1 MSVSSGMAERP
12 GLTSNT
18 ADQLS
23 PPRGATAGSAHVM
36 QPHVAAGTGDG
47 PAEACV
53 PDTPDSFLV
62 CSVLRKSHQTR
73 RVELQKVMTARKCEG
88 LELVLKNHSKLTC
101 TDEVNRFLAAMKV
114 GLWQNV
120 DGNPG
125 LLTPSPLH
133 FSLLLKEG
141 QSLSVPGKKRKTLFF
156 LFHFLTEKGETQ
168 WSQSQATRRYR
179 FV

>member
-1 MSVSSGMAERP
+1 MAERP

-53 PDTPDSFLV
+53 PDTPDSLLV

-101 TDEVNRFLAAMKV
+101 TDEVNRFLVAMKV
-114 GLWQNV
+114 GLWQKV

-141 QSLSVPGKKRKTLFF
+141 QSLRVPGKKWKTLFF

-168 WSQSQATRRYR
+168 WSQSQATRRHR

>member
-1 MSVSSGMAERP
+1 
-12 GLTSNT
+12 
-18 ADQLS
+18 
-23 PPRGATAGSAHVM
+23 
-36 QPHVAAGTGDG
+36 
-47 PAEACV
+47 
-53 PDTPDSFLV
+53 
-62 CSVLRKSHQTR
+62 
-73 RVELQKVMTARKCEG
+73 MTARKCEG
-88 LELVLKNHSKLTC
+88 LELVLKNHSKLMC

-141 QSLSVPGKKRKTLFF
+141 QSLRVPGKKRKTLFF
-156 LFHFLTEKGETQ
+156 LFRFLTEKGETQ